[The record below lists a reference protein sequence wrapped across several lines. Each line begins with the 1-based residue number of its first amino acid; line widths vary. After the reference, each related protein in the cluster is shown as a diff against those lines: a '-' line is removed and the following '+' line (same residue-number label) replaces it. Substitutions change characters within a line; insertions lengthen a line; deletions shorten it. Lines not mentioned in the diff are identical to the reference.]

1 MDDGGLQTEAG
12 GAPMNTGTDDRW
24 ASYVQVTGEVFLT
37 FLQDHAASRDKGRK
51 VCLILGKGFDP
62 RMLGGLKALRQIFPA
77 AEIVVILLVF
87 DEGPTSPSR
96 RYDQRVQQNVT
107 ELTTI
112 VPADQIQERRI
123 TMFSIDGRRVTSRS
137 AESILRSADELQQ
150 FSDIFVDV
158 SSLPRG
164 VYFPVVAKLLFLLD
178 GIKNG
183 LTPNLFV
190 LVSESAVLDERI
202 VEEGIDEDADYI
214 HPFRG
219 AVERESAADR
229 PRVWFPLL
237 GENQR
242 IQLTRIYDLINPAE
256 ICPLLPSPSV
266 DPRRGDNL
274 VLEYRELLFDQ
285 LQLETSNF
293 IYASETNP
301 FETYRQLRSAI
312 LHYAEA
318 LRPLGG
324 SNAVISAN
332 SSKLLS
338 VGALLAAYEIK
349 RTGANIAIAHVEAH
363 GYTVKDSEADDL
375 DRLANESRL
384 HCLWLFG
391 DCYA

>member
-1 MDDGGLQTEAG
+1 MLAG
-12 GAPMNTGTDDRW
+12 
-24 ASYVQVTGEVFLT
+24 F
-37 FLQDHAASRDKGRK
+37 
-51 VCLILGKGFDP
+51 
-62 RMLGGLKALRQIFPA
+62 KALCQVFPPV
-77 AEIVVILLVF
+77 EIAIILLVF

-96 RYDQRVQQNVT
+96 RYDERVQQNLK
-107 ELTTI
+107 ELRAI
-112 VPADQIQERRI
+112 LPAGQIQERAI
-123 TMFSIDGRRVTSRS
+123 TMFSADGRRITSRS
-137 AESILRSADELQQ
+137 AEAVLRSAAELQQ
-150 FSDIFVDV
+150 FSNIFVDV
-158 SSLPRG
+158 SSLPRS

-183 LTPNLFV
+183 LTTNLFV
-190 LVSESAVLDERI
+190 LVSESAVLDGRI

-266 DPRRGDNL
+266 NPRRGDNL

-285 LQLETSNF
+285 LQLEMSNF

-301 FETYRQLRSAI
+301 FETYRQLRHAI
-312 LHYAEA
+312 LHYTEA
-318 LRPLGG
+318 LQPLGG
-324 SNAVISAN
+324 SSAVISAN

-338 VGALLAAYEIK
+338 VGALLAAYELK
-349 RTGANIAIAHVEAH
+349 RAGADIAIAQVEAH

>member
-1 MDDGGLQTEAG
+1 MKAG
-12 GAPMNTGTDDRW
+12 ADDRW
-24 ASYVQVTGEVFLT
+24 ASYVQVTDEVFPT
-37 FLQDHAASRDKGRK
+37 FLQDHAASRDKSRK
-51 VCLILGKGFDP
+51 VCLIMGKGFDP
-62 RMLGGLKALRQIFPA
+62 RMLGGLKALRQVFPA
-77 AEIVVILLVF
+77 TKTVVILLVF

-112 VPADQIQERRI
+112 VPHDQIEERQI
-123 TMFSIDGRRVTSRS
+123 TMFSTDGRRVTSRS
-137 AESILRSADELQQ
+137 AESVVRSADELQQ
-150 FSDIFVDV
+150 FSDVFVDV

-190 LVSESAVLDERI
+190 LVSESTALDERI

-237 GENQR
+237 GENQH

-274 VLEYRELLFDQ
+274 VLEYRGLLFDQ

-301 FETYRQLRSAI
+301 FEVYRQLKRAI

-349 RTGANIAIAHVEAH
+349 RAGTDIAIAHVEAH
-363 GYTVKDSEADDL
+363 GYSVRNSEGDDL
-375 DRLANESRL
+375 DRLASESRL
-384 HCLWLFG
+384 HCLWLSG
-391 DCYA
+391 ECYA